1 MGESVANMLQPF
13 WALPILAIAGIKMR
27 RMMGFMVVTFFVSAV
42 VFGLS
47 LLLLIPHQ

>member
-27 RMMGFMVVTFFVSAV
+27 RMLGFMVVTFAVSAI
-42 VFGLS
+42 VFGLA
-47 LLLLIPHQ
+47 LLFLVPRQ